1 LYRDASTTSLQYPLE
16 DEQIKEDPIVAVVV
30 PEYCGQKSEEL
41 EAELDNAF
49 AGSNS
54 NSEDEV
60 SSEDDD

>member
-41 EAELDNAF
+41 ETELDKAF
-49 AGSNS
+49 AESD
-54 NSEDEV
+54 SEDEV
-60 SSEDDD
+60 SSKDDG